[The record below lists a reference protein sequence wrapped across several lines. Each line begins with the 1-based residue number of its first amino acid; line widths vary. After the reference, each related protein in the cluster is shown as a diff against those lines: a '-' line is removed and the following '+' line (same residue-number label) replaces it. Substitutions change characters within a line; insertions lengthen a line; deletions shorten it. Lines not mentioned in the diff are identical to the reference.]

1 MILHRINDIR
11 YRLNAAKLCLF
22 IFFLSVH
29 PTCTSLYM
37 LANVWYKVVLKYATC
52 TSDWNRIIYGK
63 KILLL
68 ILYFCVCGLFFL
80 FLWDVISLI
89 SPYISI
95 FIMLHKNLKR
105 SNKQVSIKSW
115 VSGVL
120 QFSGC
125 YATTTGSF
133 MPDWKIHF
141 LQVLIIDNFTRTTE
155 IATTLKL
162 LTHQQQSGIIS
173 D

>member
-1 MILHRINDIR
+1 MSFH
-11 YRLNAAKLCLF
+11 
-22 IFFLSVH
+22 FFLSIH

-52 TSDWNRIIYGK
+52 TSDWNRIIYGE
-63 KILLL
+63 KICCWFY
-68 ILYFCVCGLFFL
+68 IFVCVVCFL

-120 QFSGC
+120 KFSGC

-141 LQVLIIDNFTRTTE
+141 LQDLIIDNFTRTTE

>member
-1 MILHRINDIR
+1 
-11 YRLNAAKLCLF
+11 
-22 IFFLSVH
+22 
-29 PTCTSLYM
+29 
-37 LANVWYKVVLKYATC
+37 
-52 TSDWNRIIYGK
+52 
-63 KILLL
+63 
-68 ILYFCVCGLFFL
+68 
-80 FLWDVISLI
+80 
-89 SPYISI
+89 
-95 FIMLHKNLKR
+95 MLHKNLKR

-141 LQVLIIDNFTRTTE
+141 LQDLIIDNFTRTTE
-155 IATTLKL
+155 IATTLEL

>member
-1 MILHRINDIR
+1 MIQGCS
-11 YRLNAAKLCLF
+11 KVC
-22 IFFLSVH
+22 
-29 PTCTSLYM
+29 YM
-37 LANVWYKVVLKYATC
+37 YEWLESHYLW
-52 TSDWNRIIYGK
+52 GK
-63 KILLL
+63 KICCWFY
-68 ILYFCVCGLFFL
+68 ICVWGGFFVFL

-141 LQVLIIDNFTRTTE
+141 LQDLIIDNFTRTTE
-155 IATTLKL
+155 IATTLRL

>member
-1 MILHRINDIR
+1 ML
-11 YRLNAAKLCLF
+11 KG
-22 IFFLSVH
+22 
-29 PTCTSLYM
+29 CTKVCYM
-37 LANVWYKVVLKYATC
+37 YEWLESHYLW
-52 TSDWNRIIYGK
+52 GK
-63 KILLL
+63 KSAADSIFLCVWFVF
-68 ILYFCVCGLFFL
+68 YFFF
-80 FLWDVISLI
+80 WDVISLI

-95 FIMLHKNLKR
+95 LIMLHKNLKR

-141 LQVLIIDNFTRTTE
+141 LQDLIIDNFSRTTE

>member
-1 MILHRINDIR
+1 MTLHCINDIR

-37 LANVWYKVVLKYATC
+37 LANCVLKGCSKVCYMYEWLELHYLWGNKSAADT
-52 TSDWNRIIYGK
+52 I
-63 KILLL
+63 
-68 ILYFCVCGLFFL
+68 FVCVGFFL
-80 FLWDVISLI
+80 FVFFMRCNKL

-141 LQVLIIDNFTRTTE
+141 LQDLIIDNFTRTTE
-155 IATTLKL
+155 IATTLRL
-162 LTHQQQSGIIS
+162 LTHKQQSGIIS

>member
-1 MILHRINDIR
+1 MSFH
-11 YRLNAAKLCLF
+11 
-22 IFFLSVH
+22 FFSIH

-52 TSDWNRIIYGK
+52 TSDWNRIIYGGK
-63 KILLL
+63 KSAADSIFL
-68 ILYFCVCGLFFL
+68 CVWFVFL

-141 LQVLIIDNFTRTTE
+141 LQVLIIDNITRTTE
-155 IATTLKL
+155 IATTLRL

>member
-1 MILHRINDIR
+1 ML
-11 YRLNAAKLCLF
+11 KGCKK
-22 IFFLSVH
+22 V
-29 PTCTSLYM
+29 CYM
-37 LANVWYKVVLKYATC
+37 YEWLESHYLW
-52 TSDWNRIIYGK
+52 GK
-63 KILLL
+63 KSAADSI
-68 ILYFCVCGLFFL
+68 FVCVGFFVFL

-155 IATTLKL
+155 IAKTLKL

>member
-1 MILHRINDIR
+1 MCAKRLYKSVLHVRVIGI
-11 YRLNAAKLCLF
+11 ALF
-22 IFFLSVH
+22 MGGQI
-29 PTCTSLYM
+29 CC
-37 LANVWYKVVLKYATC
+37 WYY
-52 TSDWNRIIYGK
+52 I
-63 KILLL
+63 
-68 ILYFCVCGLFFL
+68 CVCGFFL
-80 FLWDVISLI
+80 CVFFMRCNKLL
-89 SPYISI
+89 PYISI

-115 VSGVL
+115 VFGVL

-141 LQVLIIDNFTRTTE
+141 LQDLIIDNFTRTTE

>member
-1 MILHRINDIR
+1 MLHVRVIGI
-11 YRLNAAKLCLF
+11 ALF
-22 IFFLSVH
+22 
-29 PTCTSLYM
+29 M
-37 LANVWYKVVLKYATC
+37 GEKN
-52 TSDWNRIIYGK
+52 
-63 KILLL
+63 LLL
-68 ILYFCVCGLFFL
+68 ILYLCVWVFFVFL

-141 LQVLIIDNFTRTTE
+141 LQDLIIDNFTRTTE

>member
-1 MILHRINDIR
+1 MLPSYVFSYFFYLYILHVHL
-11 YRLNAAKLCLF
+11 YTCLLMCAKRLYKSVLHVRVIGIALF
-22 IFFLSVH
+22 
-29 PTCTSLYM
+29 M
-37 LANVWYKVVLKYATC
+37 
-52 TSDWNRIIYGK
+52 GK
-63 KILLL
+63 KICCWFY
-68 ILYFCVCGLFFL
+68 IFVCVVCFL

-155 IATTLKL
+155 IATTLKHL
-162 LTHQQQSGIIS
+162 NSPTAEWNNIRLNSYS
-173 D
+173 

>member
-1 MILHRINDIR
+1 MSFHI
-11 YRLNAAKLCLF
+11 
-22 IFFLSVH
+22 FLSVH

-37 LANVWYKVVLKYATC
+37 LANCVLKGCSKVCYMYEWLELHYLWGDKSAADTIFVC
-52 TSDWNRIIYGK
+52 VGF
-63 KILLL
+63 
-68 ILYFCVCGLFFL
+68 FCVVFFMRCNKL
-80 FLWDVISLI
+80 

-105 SNKQVSIKSW
+105 SNKQVSIRSW

>member
-1 MILHRINDIR
+1 ML
-11 YRLNAAKLCLF
+11 KG
-22 IFFLSVH
+22 
-29 PTCTSLYM
+29 CTKVCYM
-37 LANVWYKVVLKYATC
+37 YEWLESHYLW
-52 TSDWNRIIYGK
+52 GK
-63 KILLL
+63 NLLL

-95 FIMLHKNLKR
+95 FIILHKNLKR

-125 YATTTGSF
+125 YATTGSF

-141 LQVLIIDNFTRTTE
+141 LQDLIIDNFTRTTE

>member
-1 MILHRINDIR
+1 MSFYIFYIYILHVHL
-11 YRLNAAKLCLF
+11 YTCLLMCAKRLYKSVLHVRVIGIALFMGEKSAADS
-22 IFFLSVH
+22 IFV
-29 PTCTSLYM
+29 C
-37 LANVWYKVVLKYATC
+37 V
-52 TSDWNRIIYGK
+52 
-63 KILLL
+63 
-68 ILYFCVCGLFFL
+68 FCFFL
-80 FLWDVISLI
+80 FLFFMRCNKL

-133 MPDWKIHF
+133 KPD
-141 LQVLIIDNFTRTTE
+141 
-155 IATTLKL
+155 
-162 LTHQQQSGIIS
+162 
-173 D
+173 

>member
-1 MILHRINDIR
+1 ML
-11 YRLNAAKLCLF
+11 KG
-22 IFFLSVH
+22 
-29 PTCTSLYM
+29 CTKVCYM
-37 LANVWYKVVLKYATC
+37 YEWLESHYLWEKN
-52 TSDWNRIIYGK
+52 
-63 KILLL
+63 LLL

-141 LQVLIIDNFTRTTE
+141 LQDLIIDNFTRTTE
-155 IATTLKL
+155 IATTLRL